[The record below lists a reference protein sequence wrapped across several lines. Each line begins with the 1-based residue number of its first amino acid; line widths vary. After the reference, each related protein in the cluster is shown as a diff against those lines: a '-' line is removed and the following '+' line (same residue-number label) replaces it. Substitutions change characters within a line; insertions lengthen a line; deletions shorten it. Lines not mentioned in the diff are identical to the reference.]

1 MAAPATPYI
10 GAQISLVS
18 KSEIRYEGTLHFVD
32 AEQSTLALKNGE
44 HSTGDVVVADVAGKA
59 GGLEN
64 DCGDRLGC
72 QCAKRKQNDAP
83 DDDDGPWSVEPN
95 AEP

>member
-44 HSTGDVVVADVAGKA
+44 HSTGDVVVADVAQEKLVDSRTTVGIA
-59 GGLEN
+59 
-64 DCGDRLGC
+64 
-72 QCAKRKQNDAP
+72 
-83 DDDDGPWSVEPN
+83 
-95 AEP
+95 